1 MAWSKQELSKTVK
14 VSDPWNWYDEDEIQI
29 RLFCLLPHDGWENA
43 STIRVLADSADDFM
57 MCIDIACQ
65 RDSEVCVKYTYDFA
79 KKYIFDT
86 IPDEV
91 SVDWLLEHG
100 FYYF

>member
-1 MAWSKQELSKTVK
+1 MAWSKRTLTKIVK
-14 VSDPWNWYDEDEIQI
+14 VSDPWNWYDETAIQI
-29 RLFCLLPHDGWENA
+29 KLLELFPLPNWEHA
-43 STIRVLADSADDFM
+43 EGIRVLASSIDDFM
-57 MCIDIACQ
+57 LCIDIACQ
-65 RDSEVCVKYTYDFA
+65 RDSEACVENTYNFA